1 MNLKLK
7 RNGEFYTKNQE
18 KTFHSEESK
27 RCIENT
33 VQKLLDN
40 ETTIE
45 KLGMLLGKIQSGKT
59 RTFIGVISLA
69 FDNGYDVAI
78 VFTKGTKA
86 LARQTLRRLKSEFD
100 YFINNQ
106 DELEVYDIMFLPEKL
121 TRYQRGKKLIFVV
134 KKEDDNLR
142 RLDTAFSET
151 YPDLLHKKVLIV
163 DDEADYA
170 SIGFRKNKREGTKV
184 NVITKQVSDFRKSL
198 ETPCGFL
205 QVTATPASLY
215 LQPEN
220 YEPRNFTIKPLKPAF
235 TELVPIHD
243 KYIGSETYFGEAS
256 TNSSDLAYYLFQP
269 VPNKEIGVLEK
280 QDLRYINNI
289 LTTPNLRIFRKAI
302 MTFIVG
308 GCIRRLQNKHYQE
321 RQKKF
326 SFVVHIAR
334 QKKRHEWQGML
345 VEALRHGLESLLNED
360 VATLKELVKDAHTD
374 LQSSLEI
381 MRNWIPSEEDIF
393 EAVCKAIQNE
403 YIGYNVVNSDN
414 SIETLLDDN
423 GQLRLNNPFNIFIGG
438 QILDRGLT
446 IENLIGFFYGRS
458 PKKFQQDTVTQHS
471 RMYGARPKEDLAVTR
486 FYTATHIYEAMHKMH
501 KFDESLRNAFKSGG
515 HQEVVFIRREN
526 GNILPCSPNKILLSD
541 TTTIHPH
548 RRLLP
553 LGFKT
558 ITQAKLKPIVSK
570 LDTTIDSIWQNA
582 SYEEAKLISID
593 KAENIIDNIGKT
605 LKFEDGYKWDVKEFK
620 ATMRYL
626 SSESKDETIKNHV
639 YIVVRYNREINRF
652 RGDGRFEGSP
662 DTASEPTSEG
672 TIARKMAKDI
682 PSLILLRQ
690 NGRKEKNWKSN
701 HPFWWPILIA
711 PKNTEAIIFAN
722 KVCN

>member
-1 MNLKLK
+1 MNVNLLK
-7 RNGEFYTKNQE
+7 NGDFYTKNQE
-18 KTFHSEESK
+18 KTSPSEESK

-33 VQKLLDN
+33 VQKLLDS
-40 ETTIE
+40 ETTID
-45 KLGMLLGKIQSGKT
+45 KPGMLLGKIQSGKT

-100 YFINNQ
+100 YFINE
-106 DELEVYDIMFLPEKL
+106 DELEVYDIMFIPEKL
-121 TRYQRGKKLIFVV
+121 TRYQRSKKLIFVV

-142 RLDTAFSET
+142 RLQTAFSET
-151 YPDLLHKKVLIV
+151 YPDLLKKKVLIV

-170 SIGFRKNKREGTKV
+170 SIGFKRSKNEGIKV
-184 NVITKQVSDFRKSL
+184 NVITNQVSNFRKSL
-198 ETPCGFL
+198 KVPCSFL

-215 LQPEN
+215 LQPED
-220 YEPRNFTIKPLKPAF
+220 YEPHTSAIKPLKPTF

-243 KYIGSETYFGEAS
+243 KYIGSKTYFGEAS
-256 TNSSDLAYYLFQP
+256 TNSSKLAYYLFQP
-269 VPNKEIGVLEK
+269 VPNKEIEVLEK

-289 LTTPNLRIFRKAI
+289 LTTPNLCVFRKAI

-308 GCIRRLQNKHYQE
+308 GCIRRLQNNHYNE
-321 RQKKF
+321 RKKKF

-334 QKKRHEWQGML
+334 QKRKHEWQGML
-345 VEALRHGLESLLNED
+345 VDALRRSLESLLLENT
-360 VATLKELVKDAHTD
+360 ATLKALVIDAYSD
-374 LQSSLEI
+374 LLSSLEI
-381 MRNWIPSEEDIF
+381 MGKWIPSKEETF
-393 EAVCKAIQNE
+393 EVVCKAIENE
-403 YIGYNVVNSDN
+403 FVGYNVVNSDN
-414 SIETLLDDN
+414 SIEKLLDDN
-423 GQLRLNNPFNIFIGG
+423 GQLRLNNPLNIFIGG

-486 FYTATHIYEAMHKMH
+486 FYTSTYIYEAMHRMH
-501 KFDESLRNAFKSGG
+501 KFDESLRSAFKNGG
-515 HQEVVFIRREN
+515 HQKVVFVRREN

-541 TTTIHPH
+541 TTTIHPY

-558 ITQAKLKPIVSK
+558 VKQESLKRLVPK
-570 LDTTIDSIWQNA
+570 LDETIKSSWGQSSFEDSV
-582 SYEEAKLISID
+582 LISID
-593 KAENIIDNIGKT
+593 QAENIIDTIAKT

-626 SSESKDETIKNHV
+626 SVESKDEDLKNHV
-639 YIVVRYNREINRF
+639 YIVVRYNREISRF

-672 TIARKMAKDI
+672 TIARKMANHI

-690 NGRKEKNWKSN
+690 NGRKEKGWKSN
-701 HPFWWPILIA
+701 HPFWWPVLIA
-711 PKNTEAIIFAN
+711 PKNTETVVFAN
-722 KVCN
+722 KVCS